1 MKRASWIAAFA
12 LLSVG
17 ALAEHAVSA
26 LRGVD
31 DPPPE
36 PVTCPLCAGDP
47 ALHARRIFGVAEAAS
62 FAAGLTLRW

>member
-12 LLSVG
+12 LLAVG
-17 ALAEHAVSA
+17 ASAEHAKSA
-26 LRGVD
+26 LRGSD

-47 ALHARRIFGVAEAAS
+47 ALHARRVFGFAEMAS
-62 FAAGLTLRW
+62 LAAGLTLRW